1 MSAEETKKARIV
13 LGPNASALV
22 AEARKDTAETRSH
35 AQILD
40 DWIAE
45 RLAALSETKTTDAP
59 EKVADASAVTLLA
72 QHVETL
78 TDAMVSGL
86 DLLHRE
92 LHFQRVLIA
101 SLTRKDEED
110 FRAFMKEAS
119 ARLEKTHGT
128 YRDELPD
135 YNELQERFVA
145 MTQRH
150 AQERQDETP
159 ERQPKRAGRE
169 R

>member
-1 MSAEETKKARIV
+1 MSTEETKKARIV

-35 AQILD
+35 AQILE

-45 RLAALSETKTTDAP
+45 RIADQTETQAEMPLQPAP
-59 EKVADASAVTLLA
+59 DTGAVTQLA
-72 QHVETL
+72 RHVEEL
-78 TDAMVSGL
+78 TGAMVNGL

-101 SLTRKDEED
+101 SLTKKDEED

-119 ARLEKTHGT
+119 ARLEETHGT

-145 MTQRH
+145 MNQRH
-150 AQERQDETP
+150 AQERQEETV
-159 ERQPKRAGRE
+159 ERQPNRAGRD